1 MRPVDQP
8 QSLVQQTYDILEDA
22 ICNGRLR
29 PGERLTQDDIATRLN
44 VSRQPVNAA
53 FAMLKANRL
62 VESTGRRGV
71 VVAPLDLEFFRDI
84 YDFRGVVEPL
94 AVILCGARPVD
105 SALKTEGMAIIAEG
119 RAARSA
125 DDVPAM
131 VRADVAFH
139 GLLYRMSGNRVI
151 EETMRVY
158 WAHIRRAMK
167 EILGSAE
174 SYPDTVW
181 DQHERIFNA
190 ILAGQSELAAE
201 ILRTHLLGSF
211 AAATANRPAAR
222 DSGKPE
228 TAHPARPK
236 PSIPSSYQGSI

>member
-1 MRPVDQP
+1 
-8 QSLVQQTYDILEDA
+8 
-22 ICNGRLR
+22 
-29 PGERLTQDDIATRLN
+29 
-44 VSRQPVNAA
+44 
-53 FAMLKANRL
+53 
-62 VESTGRRGV
+62 
-71 VVAPLDLEFFRDI
+71 
-84 YDFRGVVEPL
+84 
-94 AVILCGARPVD
+94 
-105 SALKTEGMAIIAEG
+105 
-119 RAARSA
+119 
-125 DDVPAM
+125 
-131 VRADVAFH
+131 
-139 GLLYRMSGNRVI
+139 
-151 EETMRVY
+151 
-158 WAHIRRAMK
+158 MK

-222 DSGKPE
+222 DSGKPK